1 MEKENPR
8 IGIVGWKVGDNSFGC
23 TVPYMNLFSHF
34 GDVEIITPTK
44 RVRKLDLLVL
54 PGGADINPSR
64 YKAVPSWFT
73 GSPNPFLEFFDLYM
87 LQKYIDAK
95 IPIFG
100 ICRGLQT
107 LNVHFGGTLDQHIDT
122 KTSETRSELVHDAFQ
137 LKHIVPGEQ
146 SSVTKFRVNS
156 LHHQAIGR
164 LGDDLEI
171 MLTDKLPTKN
181 NDFIVEGIRHKSLPI
196 YGVQYHPEEIYD
208 EYSLKVIQYLI
219 SLSPN
224 LEKNVKT
231 S

>member
-1 MEKENPR
+1 
-8 IGIVGWKVGDNSFGC
+8 
-23 TVPYMNLFSHF
+23 
-34 GDVEIITPTK
+34 
-44 RVRKLDLLVL
+44 
-54 PGGADINPSR
+54 
-64 YKAVPSWFT
+64 
-73 GSPNPFLEFFDLYM
+73 M